1 LRVSADVADEP
12 LSGPVESQRDTAVVA
27 FADMAAGFANHR
39 GGKSP
44 AVQKKDG
51 LLTLLD
57 SPLDRF
63 AQRFGQNSAS
73 WIVAGG
79 TPKIDHTHDGHAF
92 VVHSLVESHESVFSG
107 LGIVPTLE
115 RGGGAAEDDGGFFPT
130 GAKDGHVAGIIAGGF
145 VLLVGRLVLFIDDD
159 HSGIFHWREN

>member
-1 LRVSADVADEP
+1 MAADVADE
-12 LSGPVESQRDTAVVA
+12 SFRSAVVSERDTAVVA

-44 AVQKKDG
+44 AVQKKDC
-51 LLTLLD
+51 LLALLD

-63 AQRFGQNSAS
+63 AKGFGQNPTS

-79 TPKIDHTHDGHAF
+79 TPEIDHTHDGHAF
-92 VVHSLVESHESVFSG
+92 VIDSLVESHESVFSR

-115 RGGGAAEDDGGFFPT
+115 RGGGAAEDDSGFFPT
-130 GAKDGHVAGIIAGGF
+130 RTKDGHVAGIVAGGF
-145 VLLVGRLVLFIDDD
+145 VLLVG
-159 HSGIFHWREN
+159 